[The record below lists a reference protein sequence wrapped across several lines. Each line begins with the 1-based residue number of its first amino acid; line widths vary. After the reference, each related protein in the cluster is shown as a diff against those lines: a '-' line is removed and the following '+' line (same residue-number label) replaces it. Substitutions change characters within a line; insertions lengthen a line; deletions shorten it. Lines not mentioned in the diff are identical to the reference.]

1 MGTGQKI
8 ESGKLAGEKMIF
20 KEYQPIV
27 WARLLRAKSN
37 HRVGSAYLF
46 TGPRGCGKEWGAI
59 EFAKLLNCE
68 NAGDVS
74 CNRCPSCA
82 KFAGLQHP
90 NLKLIVPLP
99 GSDKANQSS
108 NPLDAL
114 KKEDLEYLTEAI
126 AQKGTAPFYKIQ
138 VPAARRI
145 TINSI
150 RDLRRTIYLKS
161 QSGGKKVVL
170 IFDAHL
176 LSEGQGESANALL
189 KILEEPPQ
197 NTTLILVSDKKS
209 ALLPT
214 IISRCQPINFP
225 ALNLDQT
232 RLILENDGID
242 NTQATQIAMVAQ
254 GDAHLAKEL
263 ANQSAGEIFAE
274 AVALAKLMTRVNEK
288 GWREFVNS
296 NAMLAAR
303 KPEEFKFRIYLL
315 QLWFHQAYDLRTGET
330 TNGILPGMTNSLQ
343 KFNDAYPHADLAG
356 INKILEETAES
367 LVRNL
372 YTPLT
377 LINLLISV
385 QELLKGKIP
394 ISVA

>member
-1 MGTGQKI
+1 MGPRAEAKSRKMVTQ
-8 ESGKLAGEKMIF
+8 KMIF
-20 KEYQPIV
+20 KDYQPMV
-27 WARLLRAKSN
+27 WERLLRAKSN
-37 HRVGSAYLF
+37 NRVGSAYLF
-46 TGPRGCGKEWGAI
+46 TGSRGCGKEWGAI

-68 NAGDVS
+68 NASGTS

-82 KFAGLQHP
+82 KFVGLQHP

-99 GSDKANQSS
+99 GSDKSTKSS

-126 AQKGTAPFYKIQ
+126 ARKGSNPFYKIM

-150 RDLRRTIYLKS
+150 RDLRKTIYLKS
-161 QSGGKKVVL
+161 QSNGQKIVL
-170 IFDAHL
+170 ILDAHL
-176 LSEGQGESANALL
+176 LSAGMGESANALL
-189 KILEEPPQ
+189 KILEEPPP

-232 RLILENDGID
+232 RLILENDGIE
-242 NTQATQIAMVAQ
+242 NEQATQIALVAK
-254 GDAHLAKEL
+254 GDVHLAKEISS
-263 ANQSAGEIFAE
+263 QSTGKILAE
-274 AVALAKLMTRVNEK
+274 AEALSKLMTRVNEN
-288 GWREFVNS
+288 GWREFINS

-303 KPEEFKFRIYLL
+303 KPQEFKFRVYLL
-315 QLWFHQAYDLRTGET
+315 QLWFHQAYELRTGEAP
-330 TNGILPGMTNSLQ
+330 NGILPGMTESLQ
-343 KFNDAYPHADLAG
+343 QFNDTYPVADLAG
-356 INKILEETAES
+356 INKILEETVES

-377 LINLLISV
+377 LTNLLISV

>member
-1 MGTGQKI
+1 
-8 ESGKLAGEKMIF
+8 
-20 KEYQPIV
+20 
-27 WARLLRAKSN
+27 
-37 HRVGSAYLF
+37 
-46 TGPRGCGKEWGAI
+46 
-59 EFAKLLNCE
+59 LNCE
-68 NAGDVS
+68 NASGTS

-82 KFAGLQHP
+82 KFVGLQHP

-99 GSDKANQSS
+99 GSDKSTKSS

-126 AQKGTAPFYKIQ
+126 ARKGSNPFYKIM

-150 RDLRRTIYLKS
+150 RDLRKTIYLKS
-161 QSGGKKVVL
+161 QSNGQKIVL
-170 IFDAHL
+170 ILDAHL
-176 LSEGQGESANALL
+176 LSAGMGESANALL
-189 KILEEPPQ
+189 KILEEPPP

-232 RLILENDGID
+232 RLILENDGIE
-242 NTQATQIAMVAQ
+242 NEQATQIALVAK
-254 GDAHLAKEL
+254 GDVHLAKEISS
-263 ANQSAGEIFAE
+263 QSTGKILAE
-274 AVALAKLMTRVNEK
+274 AEALSKLLTRVNEN
-288 GWREFVNS
+288 GWREFINS

-303 KPEEFKFRIYLL
+303 KPQEFKFRVYLL
-315 QLWFHQAYDLRTGET
+315 QLWFHQAYELRTGEAP
-330 TNGILPGMTNSLQ
+330 NGILPGMTESLQ
-343 KFNDAYPHADLAG
+343 QFNDTYPVADLAG
-356 INKILEETAES
+356 INKILEETVES

-377 LINLLISV
+377 LTNLLISV